1 MWNLGLDYFKIYG
14 DISIQLY
21 LLHKFVLE
29 QLKILILDEK
39 AIPLHAIPQIFNCFL
54 FFNYSGIACN
64 EMAQAEATIERN
76 FEEFRLETL
85 KDGMPDSQRYPQK
98 LCLKEIKFELS
109 QLYNFEFGKSTKS
122 STR

>member
-1 MWNLGLDYFKIYG
+1 M
-14 DISIQLY
+14 
-21 LLHKFVLE
+21 
-29 QLKILILDEK
+29 ILDEK

-109 QLYNFEFGKSTKS
+109 Q
-122 STR
+122 